1 MAFTDI
7 ILTLFEASAV
17 ILLIIGFIHEE
28 KVAAFEAKLARAIRI
43 HIRNHRRRKQ
53 RELATAHTNAQ
64 KRSPADAV
72 EEAPVIS
79 ILDGKVKNFHVA

>member
-53 RELATAHTNAQ
+53 RELAMAHANAQ

>member
-1 MAFTDI
+1 MAFTNI
-7 ILTLFEASAV
+7 ILSFFELAAI
-17 ILLIIGFIHEE
+17 ILLVVGFINE
-28 KVAAFEAKLARAIRI
+28 KKIAAFEAKLARAIKI
-43 HIRNHRRRKQ
+43 HLRNRRRRKQ
-53 RELATAHTNAQ
+53 RELAMAHANAQ

>member
-53 RELATAHTNAQ
+53 RELAMAHANAQ
-64 KRSPADAV
+64 KRSRADAV